1 MKLKLCCF
9 FAFVLLSCFV
19 RAQEN
24 KEPHVCYPPT
34 LDRFVKKDIGIDKYF
49 APTIMAT
56 GTEAYT
62 QSIHNVIAKWETGS
76 YNNYRIGTAPG
87 LQDIRWGQS
96 LSASAKYT
104 GGHSYE
110 ELRISSL
117 ALGTTFN
124 ISDTFYITMDNGL
137 GTEWISPALQF
148 QWEDLGTSSN
158 DINIIVETNY
168 GLGGFGPYTS
178 AEETKMMEFY
188 DLVNPIIKDVFG
200 PPSRNHDINIVND
213 AFASGVNIYYNG
225 PNQVSSTF
233 NLNADGDLDQPRLM
247 IHELIHAYRDNVGVS
262 SDSEWHYE
270 PVLSGFEEG
279 MSEAVA
285 IIVMDKFIELYP
297 SFFSG
302 DEFKIHWNHS
312 RGMPFSW
319 DYDFQNHEQ
328 VSNRDY
334 FSSDIATGSHWVRY
348 GTGAT
353 AFRKMYIEDPDV
365 FKKFNAEYY
374 SRLNADHTLIP
385 NRDLVV
391 DIFEAVTTEVERT
404 PVGDWINDQR
414 ILDCETDI
422 EKKVFMLT
430 FTSLSWQSFTQDNR
444 MFFMETHQ
452 NGLEWKWTSSDQAGA
467 TEIDAGAVSTEKW
480 SWTHQL
486 NNTPGEFK
494 TIQDWDNLQYGA
506 SKPIINDYHGLYDG
520 INLLGTYQGAN
531 PYNSYDGLTFD
542 ATGPFTRDLMQNQPY
557 SSGSEM
563 GKRAFAIGSQQMYT
577 STASD
582 AIFWP
587 PGIISDRKITDLNQ
601 SGLYRWELDF
611 NDSQGPIVSNSY
623 FRLLGDDFI
632 DIQGVFGGIYSD
644 TEDLIEGKLIIEHES
659 HGEEAEVLI
668 NNNSFKTLRTWA
680 SIPEIDVNRQGGRP
694 DRQYSEPGKTHA
706 IYISDDCT
714 EHKIDFRTV
723 GYGDGLDGVQM
734 LLYNVDDFD
743 DIIFTETGTL
753 SLCPGDEANFSVTNN
768 FPDILDDDSRIT
780 YQWSDPLGNVVS
792 TEKDFDIMSIT
803 NSDAG
808 VYTLIIDFFGCQIN
822 KSVELNMTNC
832 SSDAD
837 GDGILDDVDNCPA
850 IPNPGQEDID
860 DDGVG
865 DVCDNCIDTPNS
877 GQEDVDADGVG
888 NVCDNCV
895 DSANS
900 DQADLDENGIGNVC
914 QDIDNDGV
922 LDNDDN
928 CINTPNSGQEDL
940 NNNGIGDICESVI
953 PADTLTPNGDNQN
966 DFWNIEN
973 IEYQA
978 SNTIKVFNR
987 WGVKVFDVAN
997 YENGTWNGEST
1008 EGGNGLLPAG
1018 SYYYAIE
1025 YVTQDGIA
1033 KTITGWMYIN
1043 Y

>member
-1 MKLKLCCF
+1 MKLKF
-9 FAFVLLSCFV
+9 SCLIVFSLIIYV
-19 RAQEN
+19 SNAQESN
-24 KEPHVCYPPT
+24 KAHVCYPPT
-34 LDRFVKKDIGIDKYF
+34 IDRSIRKKTTNKVLESNAIL
-49 APTIMAT
+49 AT
-56 GTEAYT
+56 GTTAYT

-76 YNNYRIGTAPG
+76 YSNYRIGTAPG
-87 LQDIRWGQS
+87 LQDIRWGQG
-96 LSASAKYT
+96 LSAPAKYT

-124 ISDTFYITMDNGL
+124 IGDTFYITLDNGL
-137 GTEWISPALQF
+137 ATEWVSDPLQF
-148 QWEDLGTSSN
+148 QWENLGDSSN
-158 DINIIVETNY
+158 SINIIVETNY
-168 GLGGFGPYTS
+168 GLGGFGPYTT
-178 AEETKMMEFY
+178 AEETKMMAFY

-200 PPSRNHDINIVND
+200 PPSRNHDIYIVND

-270 PVLSGFEEG
+270 PILSGFEEG

-297 SFFSG
+297 GFFSG

-353 AFRKMYIEDPDV
+353 AFRKMYIEDSDI

-391 DIFEAVTTEVERT
+391 NIFEEVTTEVERT
-404 PVGDWINDQR
+404 PVRDWINDQK
-414 ILDCETDI
+414 ILDCDTDI

-430 FTSLSWQSFTQDNR
+430 FTNLSWQSFTQDNR
-444 MFFMETHQ
+444 MFFMETHE
-452 NGLEWKWTSSDQAGA
+452 NGLEWKWTSSDQAGV
-467 TEIDAGAVSTEKW
+467 TEIDAGAASTEKW
-480 SWTHQL
+480 GWTHQL

-494 TIQDWDNLQYGA
+494 TIQDWDNLQYGV
-506 SKPIINDYHGLYDG
+506 SKPVINDYHGLYDG
-520 INLLGTYQGAN
+520 TTLSGPYQGAN
-531 PYNSYDGLTFD
+531 PYNSFDGLTFD
-542 ATGPFTRDLMQNQPY
+542 ASGPFTRDLMQNQIY
-557 SSGSEM
+557 SIGSET
-563 GKRAFAIGSQQMYT
+563 GKRALAIGSQQMYT

-611 NDSQGPIVSNSY
+611 NDSQGPAVSNSY

-632 DIQGVFGGIYSD
+632 DIQGVFGGVYSD
-644 TEDLIEGKLIIEHES
+644 TEDLIEGKLIIEHEN
-659 HGEEAEVLI
+659 HGEEADVII

-680 SIPEIDVNRQGGRP
+680 SIPELDINRQGGRP
-694 DRQYSEPGKTHA
+694 DRQYSEPGKTHV

-714 EHKIDFRTV
+714 EHKIDFRTI
-723 GYGDGLDGVQM
+723 GFGDGLDGVQM
-734 LLYNVDDFD
+734 LLYNIDNFD
-743 DIIFTETGTL
+743 DIIFTETAML
-753 SLCPGDEANFSVTNN
+753 LLCPNDEANFSVTNN
-768 FPDILDDDSRIT
+768 FPDILDMDSRIT
-780 YQWSDPLGNVVS
+780 YQWSDPSGNVVS

-803 NSDAG
+803 YSDAG
-808 VYTLIIDFFGCQIN
+808 VYTLLIDFFGCQIN

-832 SSDAD
+832 SSDTD
-837 GDGILDDVDNCPA
+837 GDGVLDDVDNCVNTS
-850 IPNPGQEDID
+850 NPDQ
-860 DDGVG
+860 
-865 DVCDNCIDTPNS
+865 S
-877 GQEDVDADGVG
+877 DVDG
-888 NVCDNCV
+888 
-895 DSANS
+895 
-900 DQADLDENGIGNVC
+900 NGIGDEC
-914 QDIDNDGV
+914 QDTDSDGV
-922 LDNDDN
+922 LDINDN
-928 CINTPNSGQEDL
+928 CLLTVNSGQEDL

-953 PADTLTPNGDNQN
+953 PADTLTPNEDNEN

-973 IEYQA
+973 LEHQN
-978 SNTIKVFNR
+978 SNVVKVFNR
-987 WGVKVFDVAN
+987 WGVKVFDATN

>member
-1 MKLKLCCF
+1 MKLKLHF
-9 FAFVLLSCFV
+9 FIAFILLSCFI

-34 LDRFVKKDIGIDKYF
+34 LDRSVKKDIGENKNSASI
-49 APTIMAT
+49 IMAT

-62 QSIHNVIAKWETGS
+62 QSIHNVIVKWQTGS
-76 YNNYRIGTAPG
+76 YNSFRVGTAPG
-87 LQDIRWGQS
+87 LQDIRWGQGLS
-96 LSASAKYT
+96 SASKHT

-110 ELRISSL
+110 ELRQEAL

-124 ISDTFYITMDNGL
+124 IGDTFYITMDNGL
-137 GTEWISPALQF
+137 GSEWVSPALQF
-148 QWEDLGTSSN
+148 LWEDLGTSSN

-168 GLGGFGPYTS
+168 GLGGFGPYSS

-297 SFFSG
+297 GFFAG

-365 FKKFNAEYY
+365 FKKFNTEYY

-404 PVGDWINDQR
+404 PVKDWINDQR
-414 ILDCETDI
+414 ILDCDTDV

-452 NGLEWKWTSSDQAGA
+452 NGLEWKWTSSDQAGT
-467 TEIDAGAVSTEKW
+467 TEIDAGAASTEKW

-520 INLLGTYQGAN
+520 INLLGPYQGAN

-542 ATGPFTRDLMQNQPY
+542 ATGPFTRDLMQNQAY

-563 GKRAFAIGSQQMYT
+563 GKRAFAVGSQQMYT

-611 NDSQGPIVSNSY
+611 NDSQGPTVSNSY

-644 TEDLIEGKLIIEHES
+644 TEDLIEGKLIIEHEN
-659 HGEEAEVLI
+659 HGEEADVII

-680 SIPEIDVNRQGGRP
+680 SIPEIDINRQGGRP
-694 DRQYSEPGKTHA
+694 DRQYSDPGKTHT
-706 IYISDDCT
+706 IFISDDCT
-714 EHKIDFRTV
+714 EHKIDFRTI
-723 GYGDGLDGVQM
+723 GFGDGLDGVQM
-734 LLYNVDDFD
+734 LLYNIDNFD
-743 DIIFTETGTL
+743 DIIFTETAML
-753 SLCPGDEANFSVTNN
+753 SLCPGDAASFSVANN
-768 FPDILDDDSRIT
+768 FPDILDTDSRIT
-780 YQWSDPLGNVVS
+780 YEWSDPSGNVVS
-792 TEKDFDIMSIT
+792 SDKDFNIMSIT

-808 VYTLIIDFFGCQIN
+808 VYTLLIDFFGCEIS
-822 KSVELNMTNC
+822 KTVELNMTNC
-832 SSDAD
+832 SSIPDPD
-837 GDGILDDVDNCPA
+837 SDN
-850 IPNPGQEDID
+850 
-860 DDGVG
+860 
-865 DVCDNCIDTPNS
+865 
-877 GQEDVDADGVG
+877 
-888 NVCDNCV
+888 
-895 DSANS
+895 
-900 DQADLDENGIGNVC
+900 
-914 QDIDNDGV
+914 
-922 LDNDDN
+922 
-928 CINTPNSGQEDL
+928 
-940 NNNGIGDICESVI
+940 IGDVI
-953 PADTLTPNGDNQN
+953 PADTLTPNGDNEN

-973 IEYQA
+973 LEYQT
-978 SNTIKVFNR
+978 SNAVKVFNR
-987 WGVKVFDVAN
+987 WGVKVFDATN
-997 YENGTWNGEST
+997 YVSGAWNGEST
-1008 EGGNGLLPAG
+1008 EGGSGKLPAG

-1025 YVTQDGIA
+1025 YVTQDSIA